1 MAARETKPNG
11 KSQLIRDLKNGEFA
25 TLYIISGEE
34 SYMKEYY
41 LRQLRQKVVDETF
54 ADFNLIEFEGKGLT
68 PEMLTEAIDSYPAMA
83 DKKLIIVKDF
93 DLFKPPAG
101 FADVLPSVLG
111 DLPEYV
117 CLVFYYDVLDGKP
130 DKRTKLYK
138 TLEKHACFAEF
149 AHAEEQELVAWLER
163 RAKALGCMIEPGDA
177 SYMIFL
183 CGNSMTNLAGEMEKA
198 AAHTTTGVIK
208 RYNIDAVC
216 SPVLD
221 AVVFDLT
228 DAVTAGRFDRAVALV
243 GELLA
248 QKNNEV
254 MIFTAITRHIQRLYA
269 AKLCAENRSGEKQLM
284 EMIGSKSPY
293 YARQIQNAA
302 RRVPLSWLRK
312 AASLCAETDAALS
325 LRYIYA
331 EQCLNLSEYRY
342 ISVIYRTDD
351 LPDRPDGNPDEGGT
365 ATAQSMTVRLMLM
378 DGTYLPEQDI
388 DLSLP
393 DKKYR
398 YALIDLSQL
407 PGLGGELC
415 ELQLELSSSVGA
427 EVSLGS
433 VALFKSHSDAVL
445 GSARLTA
452 EVNGDPYI
460 PLGDVN
466 GDGATDIKDIVRL
479 MKSISGGTVETTHT
493 DINGDEVTDVRD
505 IIRLMKMISES

>member
-101 FADVLPSVLG
+101 FADVLPGVLG

-208 RYNIDAVC
+208 RYNRCGMLAGAGC
-216 SPVLD
+216 S
-221 AVVFDLT
+221 
-228 DAVTAGRFDRAVALV
+228 
-243 GELLA
+243 
-248 QKNNEV
+248 
-254 MIFTAITRHIQRLYA
+254 
-269 AKLCAENRSGEKQLM
+269 
-284 EMIGSKSPY
+284 
-293 YARQIQNAA
+293 
-302 RRVPLSWLRK
+302 RVR
-312 AASLCAETDAALS
+312 
-325 LRYIYA
+325 
-331 EQCLNLSEYRY
+331 
-342 ISVIYRTDD
+342 
-351 LPDRPDGNPDEGGT
+351 PDRRGNRR
-365 ATAQSMTVRLMLM
+365 QV
-378 DGTYLPEQDI
+378 
-388 DLSLP
+388 
-393 DKKYR
+393 
-398 YALIDLSQL
+398 
-407 PGLGGELC
+407 
-415 ELQLELSSSVGA
+415 
-427 EVSLGS
+427 
-433 VALFKSHSDAVL
+433 
-445 GSARLTA
+445 
-452 EVNGDPYI
+452 
-460 PLGDVN
+460 
-466 GDGATDIKDIVRL
+466 
-479 MKSISGGTVETTHT
+479 
-493 DINGDEVTDVRD
+493 
-505 IIRLMKMISES
+505 

>member
-1 MAARETKPNG
+1 MDRIAAIKGREILNAKGRPTVEA
-11 KSQLIRDLKNGEFA
+11 QLITERGIHVTASVPSGTSRGKYEAFELYDGETRHNGRGARKAAEN
-25 TLYIISGEE
+25 ISTEICRALAG
-34 SYMKEYY
+34 MD
-41 LRQLRQKVVDETF
+41 V
-54 ADFNLIEFEGKGLT
+54 ADQ
-68 PEMLTEAIDSYPAMA
+68 EAIDQT
-83 DKKLIIVKDF
+83 L
-93 DLFKPPAG
+93 
-101 FADVLPSVLG
+101 
-111 DLPEYV
+111 
-117 CLVFYYDVLDGKP
+117 CRLDGTP

-269 AKLCAENRSGEKQLM
+269 AKLCAENRGGEKQLM

-312 AASLCAETDAALS
+312 AASLCAETDAALKGGAADRQKQIE
-325 LRYIYA
+325 LTLLTMAA
-331 EQCLNLSEYRY
+331 ELKGE
-342 ISVIYRTDD
+342 
-351 LPDRPDGNPDEGGT
+351 
-365 ATAQSMTVRLMLM
+365 
-378 DGTYLPEQDI
+378 
-388 DLSLP
+388 
-393 DKKYR
+393 KK
-398 YALIDLSQL
+398 
-407 PGLGGELC
+407 
-415 ELQLELSSSVGA
+415 
-427 EVSLGS
+427 
-433 VALFKSHSDAVL
+433 
-445 GSARLTA
+445 
-452 EVNGDPYI
+452 
-460 PLGDVN
+460 
-466 GDGATDIKDIVRL
+466 
-479 MKSISGGTVETTHT
+479 
-493 DINGDEVTDVRD
+493 
-505 IIRLMKMISES
+505 